1 MLGVNISGGE
11 YKASGTTYGKDYI
24 FPSNAEI
31 DYYAGK
37 GMDVIR
43 VPFQWERM
51 QTSLYGAL
59 NGEEVARM
67 KAVVAYA
74 NSKGMAVVLDSHD
87 YGTRTV
93 NGVSYKIGIDAQAPA
108 SSLADFWGRMAA
120 EFKGSNV
127 LYNIMNEPHYQTA
140 AQQSVINNLAIKA
153 IRDAGATEKIL
164 VPGSN
169 WTGAHS
175 WVSGSNDT
183 EVGLGTV
190 DPLNNYAFD
199 VHQYLDS
206 DSSGT
211 SATAVSTEVGVQR
224 LTKITEWARANDKD
238 LFLGEFG
245 AANNSTALTALDKM
259 VKYMD
264 DNADVWIGA
273 TYWAGGAW
281 WGDYMY
287 SIEPTDLK
295 SKGVNA
301 TDKPQM
307 DILEKYDLKDS
318 GANPTPPSTPQVPD
332 QPNPPAELPA
342 PGNAINGSNGRD
354 ALNGTAGADAI
365 NGFAGN
371 DRIDGRA
378 GADVMM
384 GGSGNDLLWGR
395 EGNDRLAGGAGKDA
409 FVFTTKLSSKT
420 NVDTITDFN
429 VKDDTIRL
437 ENAVFTK
444 LTKTGTLGSGDFY
457 KGVKAHDADDR
468 IIYDS
473 AKGTLSYDGD
483 GNGGGAAVTFAQL
496 AKNLKLTASDFL
508 VI

>member
-11 YKASGTTYGKDYI
+11 YKASGTNYGKDYI

-59 NGEEVARM
+59 NGDEVARM

-108 SSLADFWGRMAA
+108 SSLADFWGRMAS

-140 AQQSVINNLAIKA
+140 AQQADINNLAIKA

-164 VPGSN
+164 VPGSS

-190 DPLNNYAFD
+190 DPMNNYAFD

-211 SATAVSTEVGVQR
+211 SPTAVSTQIGVER
-224 LTKITEWARANDKD
+224 LTKITEWARANNKD

-259 VKYMD
+259 VDYMD

-307 DILEKYDLKDS
+307 DILEKYDLKGS
-318 GANPTPPSTPQVPD
+318 GANPTPTPPVPD
-332 QPNPPAELPA
+332 QPTTPV
-342 PGNAINGSNGRD
+342 PGTAINGTSGHD
-354 ALNGTAGADAI
+354 SLNGTAGADAI
-365 NGFAGN
+365 KGLSGNDKIAGKDGADVMTGGAGN
-371 DRIDGRA
+371 DR
-378 GADVMM
+378 
-384 GGSGNDLLWGR
+384 LT
-395 EGNDRLAGGAGKDA
+395 GGAGKDA
-409 FVFTTKLSSKT
+409 FVFNTKLSAKS

-429 VKDDTIRL
+429 VTDDAIRL
-437 ENAVFTK
+437 ENAIFTK
-444 LTKTGTLGSGDFY
+444 LTKTGALDSSAFY
-457 KGVKAHDADDR
+457 KGLKAHDANDR

-473 AKGTLSYDGD
+473 TTGALSYDAD
-483 GNGGGAAVTFAQL
+483 GNGGGAAIKFAQL
-496 AKNLKLTASDFL
+496 AKGLKLAASDFL